1 MNVIAWSPNLTAERA
16 HAAGVTLAKSKQD
29 LLSQSDVVSI
39 HMVLSSSTKG
49 LLSAA
54 DLAHMKPTAF
64 LVNTSR
70 GPLVNED
77 ALIQVLKEKKIA
89 GAALDVFD
97 VEPLPER
104 HELRTLDNVLLSPH
118 VGYISDENYE
128 AFFGQTAANVLA
140 FIEEKPGLKVL
151 GPDMGMLET

>member
-16 HAAGVTLAKSKQD
+16 QAAGVTLAKSKKD

-49 LLSAA
+49 LLSAS
-54 DLAHMKPTAF
+54 DLRHMKPTAY

-70 GPLVNED
+70 GPLVDED
-77 ALIQVLKEKKIA
+77 ALISVLKEKKIA

-97 VEPLPER
+97 VEPLPEG
-104 HELRTLDNVLLSPH
+104 HKLRKLDNALLSPH
-118 VGYISDENYE
+118 IGYISDENYK
-128 AFFGQTAANVLA
+128 AFYGQTAENVLA
-140 FIEEKPGLKVL
+140 FIEGKPGLKVL
-151 GPDMGMLET
+151 GPDMGMLHT